1 MGDSECTLGGNLGD
15 HPGAP
20 ALGNWSSARRERLL
34 IYIGHS
40 ALVDHSPPGLVL
52 GRRNLEWL
60 EGIIHYMNFLIT
72 GAAGFLGSSLAN
84 LLAREGHQ
92 VRGIDD
98 LSTGDPQ
105 ALSPDVH
112 FTRGDVNDRPKL
124 WTLLQEVDCVYHLAA
139 RVSVPESILYPREY
153 NAVNVGGTVSLMEA
167 MRDVGVRRVVFGSSG
182 AIYGTQD
189 IQPLTEGQTP
199 RPNSPYAVSKLAAEY
214 YIRTIGGLWGIETV
228 SLRIFNAYGPGQHLP
243 ASNPPVVPYFLRQ
256 AVRNG
261 TLVINGDGKQTRDYV
276 YVDDVISAMVA
287 ASTAP
292 NLNGLVINIGS
303 GKETSIRA
311 LATLVLKVTGSQT
324 NIISSA
330 QASGGVSRLCADLS
344 LASQKL
350 NYKPSISLENGLRLS
365 LQRDVRFK
373 VTKELSINGVK

>member
-1 MGDSECTLGGNLGD
+1 ML
-15 HPGAP
+15 P
-20 ALGNWSSARRERLL
+20 
-34 IYIGHS
+34 
-40 ALVDHSPPGLVL
+40 
-52 GRRNLEWL
+52 
-60 EGIIHYMNFLIT
+60 
-72 GAAGFLGSSLAN
+72 GSSVLRIAN
-84 LLAREGHQ
+84 QLAREGHQ
-92 VRGIDD
+92 VRGLDD

-167 MRDVGVRRVVFGSSG
+167 MRDVGVRRVVFASSG

-199 RPNSPYAVSKLAAEY
+199 HPNSPYAVSKLAAEY

-287 ASTAP
+287 AATAP

-311 LATLVLKVTGSQT
+311 LAHLVLKVTGSQT
-324 NIISSA
+324 NIVYSA

-344 LASQKL
+344 LAAQKL
-350 NYKPSISLENGLRLS
+350 NYKPSISLEEGLRLS

-373 VTKELSINGVK
+373 VTKELSVNGAK